1 MGYSWSRTIS
11 FNHPK
16 VLFIQHAH
24 NKKKTKSKQF
34 ITLSRFSYYR
44 SAHALIL
51 VYDISCQPTFD
62 CLPDWLRE
70 IQEYA
75 NSKVLKILVGNKTD
89 RDDREIPTAIGE
101 EFAKQQGMYFL
112 ETSAKEAENVERLFY
127 EIAAELIEQARTKEV
142 RLIPLWVASLFLQ
155 FWSEKW

>member
-1 MGYSWSRTIS
+1 M
-11 FNHPK
+11 
-16 VLFIQHAH
+16 
-24 NKKKTKSKQF
+24 
-34 ITLSRFSYYR
+34 
-44 SAHALIL
+44 IL

-75 NSKVLKILVGNKTD
+75 NSKVLKILVGAYSIDLSIEPPTISITNITVVICSHTGNKTD

-112 ETSAKEAENVERLFY
+112 ETSAKEADNVERLFY

-142 RLIPLWVASLFLQ
+142 SYCREFTST
-155 FWSEKW
+155 

>member
-1 MGYSWSRTIS
+1 MKI
-11 FNHPK
+11 HK
-16 VLFIQHAH
+16 H
-24 NKKKTKSKQF
+24 
-34 ITLSRFSYYR
+34 LSIHSHSYYR

-62 CLPDWLRE
+62 CLSDWLRE

-112 ETSAKEAENVERLFY
+112 ETSAKEADNVERLFY

-142 RLIPLWVASLFLQ
+142 NNEIIFIKFIFFSTYLFVIFLHNLH
-155 FWSEKW
+155 